1 LGLKSGEPPD
11 RGRFEDG
18 VSSLLCRVFKV
29 ASKREAA
36 RSASAIKACKA
47 RILLSNWAFSS
58 RAVSCISTSHWAV
71 LGMASKC
78 RWDAVGGVV
87 GDDVGGVVG
96 MAVEL
101 PSQPGRAARGHLDSS
116 RLCRL
121 KYRLVRI
128 NKMNDMPNTT
138 TIKINA
144 VGEPI

>member
-1 LGLKSGEPPD
+1 
-11 RGRFEDG
+11 
-18 VSSLLCRVFKV
+18 
-29 ASKREAA
+29 
-36 RSASAIKACKA
+36 
-47 RILLSNWAFSS
+47 
-58 RAVSCISTSHWAV
+58 
-71 LGMASKC
+71 
-78 RWDAVGGVV
+78 
-87 GDDVGGVVG
+87 

-101 PSQPGRAARGHLDSS
+101 PSQPGRAVELPNERGPAARGHLGSS